1 MRLCVSA
8 CAARAAR
15 CRTRAAVTTWHFEP
29 LIDARGQL
37 LPHKE
42 LLEKR
47 KSLQEAEK
55 AHKYSAH
62 IRKKVL
68 LEDEGW
74 MHLRAAATSALLT
87 ASLWGGMINSGAA
100 TDPAAALEL
109 ASVEAELQQELA
121 LVRRCEQR
129 ERERRN
135 RSIGIGFLRDSLKS
149 AATTRRALR
158 LLDAY
163 LAQHSK
169 GAAAAD
175 GAEKQLPGTWLG
187 QWAADLRRSIQLL
200 L

>member
-1 MRLCVSA
+1 M
-8 CAARAAR
+8 
-15 CRTRAAVTTWHFEP
+15 TTWQFEP

-47 KSLQEAEK
+47 KFLQEAEK
-55 AHKYSAH
+55 AHNHNVYM
-62 IRKKVL
+62 RKTTL
-68 LEDEGW
+68 REDQGW

-87 ASLWGGMINSGAA
+87 ASLWGGMINGGAA

-129 ERERRN
+129 ERERFF
-135 RSIGIGFLRDSLKS
+135 RSTGISSVRDSLNS
-149 AATTRRALR
+149 MATTRRALR

-163 LAQHSK
+163 LTQHSK
-169 GAAAAD
+169 VAAAAD
-175 GAEKQLPGTWLG
+175 GAKKLLPGTWLG
-187 QWAADLRRSIQLL
+187 QRWNSFNLRRIIQND
-200 L
+200 

>member
-1 MRLCVSA
+1 M
-8 CAARAAR
+8 
-15 CRTRAAVTTWHFEP
+15 P
-29 LIDARGQL
+29 L
-37 LPHKE
+37 KE

-55 AHKYSAH
+55 AHNYSAY
-62 IRKKVL
+62 ISKKLL

-74 MHLRAAATSALLT
+74 MHLRAAATCALLT

-109 ASVEAELQQELA
+109 ASVEAELQLELA

-129 ERERRN
+129 EREKRN
-135 RSIGIGFLRDSLKS
+135 RSFTISGLRDSLNS

-163 LAQHSK
+163 LTQHSK

-175 GAEKQLPGTWLG
+175 GAEKQLPDTWLG
-187 QWAADLRRSIQLL
+187 QRAADLRRIIQLL
-200 L
+200 F